1 MATSSSVKRLAELS
15 GSSHLKAEGVW
26 AYRRPRARDGR
37 ARNLEVCR
45 ASDVFIVG
53 EMNFW
58 EREKIR
64 GRHTDAHKGQYSE
77 KVCFNAN
84 WDRRSPQSLPQTR
97 GSIVPLRL
105 RHFRIHR
112 EDSQLTG
119 TMQYRRCLGNQ
130 TLTTLWTRVLS
141 TETSCRMESVATVK
155 SICSQGS
162 LSL

>member
-1 MATSSSVKRLAELS
+1 MASSSSVKRLAELS

-77 KVCFNAN
+77 KVCFQCELGSEKSTKSTPDPRLNRAAETASFS
-84 WDRRSPQSLPQTR
+84 DPQRRFAIN
-97 GSIVPLRL
+97 GHHAVPKMPRKSNIDDTVDS
-105 RHFRIHR
+105 RI
-112 EDSQLTG
+112 
-119 TMQYRRCLGNQ
+119 
-130 TLTTLWTRVLS
+130 LS

-155 SICSQGS
+155 LICS
-162 LSL
+162 